1 MDNLTKEQRS
11 YNMSRVRSSGTKLEQ
26 RFFKLLDDNGI
37 DYSMH
42 PKIFGKPDCQ
52 IGDRLLVFI
61 DSDFWHGWYFKRWKD
76 RLPQEYWVEKIE
88 RNMKRDVKKFR
99 ILRGNGYKVLRI
111 WDHNLK
117 DPKKIIERI
126 NSVLA
131 DT

>member
-1 MDNLTKEQRS
+1 
-11 YNMSRVRSSGTKLEQ
+11 
-26 RFFKLLDDNGI
+26 
-37 DYSMH
+37 MH

-88 RNMKRDVKKFR
+88 KNMKRDVKKFG
-99 ILRGNGYKVLRI
+99 ILRRNGYKVLRI
-111 WDHNLK
+111 WGHNLK
-117 DPKKIIERI
+117 DPEKIIERI